1 MSKFVPDP
9 FAQVIQAAL
18 VGRSGFLDGGILVL
32 QSAALVEASALI
44 SVSIAPPPA
53 VPSIFSG
60 TIVDGGT
67 LGGLTATVVV
77 QVQVMAEASA
87 SLVAV
92 DELLTAAVFATE
104 SPVIGELAEVFAI

>member
-32 QSAALVEASALI
+32 QSVAIVESSALI
-44 SVSIAPPPA
+44 AVSVAPPAA
-53 VPSIFSG
+53 VPSILSG
-60 TIVDGGT
+60 TLVDGGT
-67 LGGLTATVVV
+67 LGGFTATVVV
-77 QVQVMAEASA
+77 QVQVMAEASV

-92 DELLTAAVFATE
+92 DALLTAAVFATE

>member
-18 VGRSGFLDGGILVL
+18 VGRSGFLDGGVL
-32 QSAALVEASALI
+32 LIMSLAQVEASALI
-44 SVSIAPPPA
+44 AVSVAPPPA
-53 VPSIFSG
+53 VPSIFTG
-60 TIVDGGT
+60 TIVNGGT
-67 LGGLTATVVV
+67 LGGLSAAAVV
-77 QVQVMAEASA
+77 QVQVDALATA

-92 DELLTAAVFATE
+92 DSIGSAAVFATE

>member
-32 QSAALVEASALI
+32 QSLAVVEASALI
-44 SVSIAPPPA
+44 AVSVAPPPA
-53 VPSIFSG
+53 VPSIFTG
-60 TIVDGGT
+60 TVVNGGT
-67 LGGLTATVVV
+67 LLLVESVVV
-77 QVQVMAEASA
+77 EVQVMAAATA

-92 DELLTAAVFATE
+92 DSILTAAVFATE